1 MITYGI
7 TVADEFF
14 EFKRLINSLEPYIL
28 PEEEVIVLADKNKVT
43 KEIQD
48 FCGYVG
54 LTLKYFDF
62 QNDFAEFKNE
72 LFKYAKKP
80 FLFQIDADEQIPF
93 TLLNLIRNVAKSCQ
107 YDLFAVPR
115 INVVRGATEKDIKNF
130 NWQIND
136 MGWEGYPDYQLRF
149 MSTQGH
155 IRWEG
160 KVHEIPK
167 GFRSGGQSQ
176 IDPMFSILHVK
187 DIDKQKKQ
195 NQLYDK
201 I

>member
-28 PEEEVIVLADKNKVT
+28 PDEEIVILADKNKVT
-43 KEIQD
+43 EEIQD
-48 FCGYVG
+48 FCEYIG

-72 LFKYAKKP
+72 LFKYATKP

-93 TLLNLIRNVAKSCQ
+93 SLLNLIRSVAKSCQ
-107 YDLFAVPR
+107 YDLFSVPR

-130 NWQIND
+130 NWQINN
-136 MGWEGYPDYQLRF
+136 MGWEGYPDNQFRF

-155 IRWEG
+155 IRWHG
-160 KVHEIPK
+160 KVHELPK
-167 GFRSGGQSQ
+167 GCLSAGQARP
-176 IDPMFSILHVK
+176 DPMFSILHVK

>member
-28 PEEEVIVLADKNKVT
+28 PDEEIVILADKNKVT
-43 KEIQD
+43 EEIQD
-48 FCGYVG
+48 FCEYIG

-72 LFKYAKKP
+72 LFKYATKP

-93 TLLNLIRNVAKSCQ
+93 SLLNLIRNVAESCQ
-107 YDLFAVPR
+107 YDLFSVPR
-115 INVVRGATEKDIKNF
+115 INVVRGATEKDIENF

-136 MGWEGYPDYQLRF
+136 MGWEGYPDNQFRF

-155 IRWEG
+155 IRWHG
-160 KVHEIPK
+160 KVHELPK
-167 GFRSGGQSQ
+167 GCLSAGQARP
-176 IDPMFSILHVK
+176 DPMFSILHVK

>member
-28 PEEEVIVLADKNKVT
+28 PDEEIVILADKNKVT
-43 KEIQD
+43 EEIQD
-48 FCGYVG
+48 FCEYIG

-72 LFKYAKKP
+72 LFKYATKP

-93 TLLNLIRNVAKSCQ
+93 SLLNLIRNVAESCQ
-107 YDLFAVPR
+107 YDLFSVPR
-115 INVVRGATEKDIKNF
+115 INVVRGATEKDIENF

-136 MGWEGYPDYQLRF
+136 MGWEGYPDNQFRF

-155 IRWEG
+155 IRWHG
-160 KVHEIPK
+160 KVHELPK
-167 GFRSGGQSQ
+167 GCLSAGQARP
-176 IDPMFSILHVK
+176 DPMFSILHVK
-187 DIDKQKKQ
+187 DIDKQKKT
-195 NQLYDK
+195 K
-201 I
+201 SVIR